1 MSKSKTSLYY
11 VQCMINKGSKTKTS
25 LFHCQYFLLV
35 DLQGFCSVGV
45 RNVIRYKVQQ
55 VLLQVE
61 HKVVEKSEK

>member
-1 MSKSKTSLYY
+1 MSKSKTSLCY
-11 VQCMINKGSKTKTS
+11 VQCTINKGSKTKTL

-45 RNVIRYKVQQ
+45 RNVIRYKVHQ